1 LIDKYAKKLKQ
12 RAEIKVVGSKKEV
25 AKEFKREITIGKRK
39 RSRKRRVLSVEEKL
53 DISYKI
59 LCENLTQTDVA
70 KEYRVTLPCICNI
83 IRSSRKDP
91 DYLSA
96 LIERRDLK
104 IEQRKKISGAV
115 MLMCEKG

>member
-1 LIDKYAKKLKQ
+1 MKE
-12 RAEIKVVGSKKEV
+12 RAEIKVAGSKKEV

-39 RSRKRRVLSVEEKL
+39 RSGKRRALSVEEKL

-59 LCENLTQTDVA
+59 LCQNISQTDVA

-91 DYLSA
+91 NYLSA

-104 IEQRKKISGAV
+104 IKKGGKIGSAV
-115 MLMCEKG
+115 VLMCEKG

>member
-1 LIDKYAKKLKQ
+1 MKQ
-12 RAEIKVVGSKKEV
+12 RAEIKVAGSKKEV

-39 RSRKRRVLSVEEKL
+39 RSGKWRNLTVEEKL

-59 LCENLTQTDVA
+59 LCQNISQSDVA

-83 IRSSRKDP
+83 IRSSRKDSN
-91 DYLSA
+91 YLSA

-104 IEQRKKISGAV
+104 IEKRAKISGAV